1 MKASPALG
9 GSFFICFNC
18 LNQRSSSS
26 FSNESP
32 SWNMERLVMFPSV
45 KTLTKTFYGYFFH
58 VFFFLKEGIEKA

>member
-9 GSFFICFNC
+9 GPFFICFNC
-18 LNQRSSSS
+18 PHQRSSSS
-26 FSNESP
+26 FSYESP

-45 KTLTKTFYGYFFH
+45 KTHKPNFYGYFFH